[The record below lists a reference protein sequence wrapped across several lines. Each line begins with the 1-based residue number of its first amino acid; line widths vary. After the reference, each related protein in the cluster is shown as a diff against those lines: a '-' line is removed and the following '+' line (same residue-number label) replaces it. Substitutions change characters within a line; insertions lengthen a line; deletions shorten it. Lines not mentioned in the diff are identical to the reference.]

1 MTFSDHTENI
11 DQHYFDLSILN
22 INQIYRWDTAKFIF
36 KMDKGLVPDKFIHFL
51 PKITHTY
58 NTRSKVKMQFKLSS
72 PQTEIGKLSVKFFG
86 VNLWA
91 TLPTHLKEIT
101 DAKAFS
107 KEYKKELLQEK

>member
-11 DQHYFDLSILN
+11 DQYYSDLSILK

-36 KMDKGLVPDKFIHFL
+36 KVDKGVVPDNFIDFL
-51 PKITHTY
+51 PKINHTY
-58 NTRSKVKMQFKLSS
+58 NTRSKAKMQFKLSS

-86 VNLWA
+86 VKLWA

-107 KEYKKELLQEK
+107 KEYKKELLEEK